1 MLKIDLAHP
10 PPITQEWVAGF
21 AENLHLW
28 APELTAM
35 ELIEH
40 AVAAYR
46 CAWLLDTNEAAEL
59 WFAAIRSAALSSR
72 PR

>member
-1 MLKIDLAHP
+1 L
-10 PPITQEWVAGF
+10 V
-21 AENLHLW
+21 
-28 APELTAM
+28 
-35 ELIEH
+35 EH

-59 WFAAIRSAALSSR
+59 WFAAIRSAVSSSR